1 MAEQA
6 SPFRIL
12 LVDDDKN
19 MVASM
24 RAFLIHQGYQVL
36 EAYDGEG
43 CLDVARANPP
53 DIILLDIEMP
63 GMKGAEVVS
72 RLRSDPLT
80 EDVPVI
86 FLTARVDLDA
96 MEQTVEEEA
105 QGYLLKPLST
115 GDLLQKIEDVLQI
128 PPSNL

>member
-1 MAEQA
+1 MEEQA
-6 SPFRIL
+6 SPLRIL

-24 RAFLIHQGYQVL
+24 RAFLKHQGYQVL
-36 EAYDGEG
+36 EAYDGQS
-43 CLDVARANPP
+43 CLEIAVNNSLDM
-53 DIILLDIEMP
+53 ILLDIEMP
-63 GMKGAEVVS
+63 GMKGAEVVK
-72 RLRSDPLT
+72 RLRADSRT

-96 MEQTVEEEA
+96 MEETVEEEA